1 MKNSY
6 NELTKKVGALIT
18 AGAISLTF
26 AGCGDRELSTNK
38 NDNASEDI
46 IDTTNSDSLE
56 NGVQQILDI
65 PGEDFKLKVGYQC
78 VLNDG
83 EKWTVTSDK
92 SIFMEISTLGLSEDV
107 KVYIDNIH
115 TDTTICSHYPQINGI
130 MQDSMDDRIHN
141 SLMYGFSISDTNPF
155 YGINQIDGQND
166 TFIKGFT
173 YGYNGYTSGSISEQR
188 FLESDYLKKGV
199 YANNISSII
208 DLIVV
213 KGEEISFTSVKSEVT
228 VSVWPYIELKNA
240 NGESYYK
247 YYHLNEQGKIEVLEL
262 TEEEFIIQTQID
274 SNKLTR
280 KK

>member
-1 MKNSY
+1 MKNNC
-6 NELTKKVGALIT
+6 NELSKKIGSLIT
-18 AGAISLTF
+18 AGAISLTLS
-26 AGCGDRELSTNK
+26 GCDAREVSTN
-38 NDNASEDI
+38 NSNNTQSV

-56 NGVQQILDI
+56 DGVQQILDI
-65 PGEDFKLKVGYQC
+65 PGENFKLKVGYQC

-92 SIFMEISTLGLSEDV
+92 SIFMEVSTLGLPEDM

-141 SLMYGFSISDTNPF
+141 SLMYGFSISDTNSF

-173 YGYNGYTSGSISEQR
+173 YGYNGYSSGSVNEQR

-199 YANNISSII
+199 YANKISSVI

-213 KGEEISFTSVKSEVT
+213 KGEEFSFTSVESEVT

>member
-1 MKNSY
+1 MKNNC
-6 NELTKKVGALIT
+6 NELSKKIGLLIT
-18 AGAISLTF
+18 AGAISLTLS
-26 AGCGDRELSTNK
+26 GCDDREVSTN
-38 NDNASEDI
+38 NSNNTQSV

-65 PGEDFKLKVGYQC
+65 PGENFKLKVGYQC
-78 VLNDG
+78 VLNEG

-92 SIFMEISTLGLSEDV
+92 SIFMEISTLGLPEDM

-141 SLMYGFSISDTNPF
+141 SLMYGFSISDTNSF

-274 SNKLTR
+274 SNKLAR

>member
-26 AGCGDRELSTNK
+26 AGCRDRELSTNK
-38 NDNASEDI
+38 NENASEDI

-65 PGEDFKLKVGYQC
+65 PGEIFKLKVGYQC

-92 SIFMEISTLGLSEDV
+92 SIFMEISTLGLSNDM

-115 TDTTICSHYPQINGI
+115 TDTTICSYYPQINDI

-141 SLMYGFSISDTNPF
+141 SLMYGFSISDTNPY
-155 YGINQIDGQND
+155 YGINQIDGQSD

-173 YGYNGYTSGSISEQR
+173 YGYNGCTSGSVSEQR
-188 FLESDYLKKGV
+188 FLESDYLDKGV
-199 YANNISSII
+199 YANKISSVI

-213 KGEEISFTSVKSEVT
+213 KGEEISFTSVKSEVK
-228 VSVWPYIELKNA
+228 VSVWPYVEFKDE
-240 NGESYYK
+240 NGESYYR
-247 YYHLNEQGKIEVLEL
+247 YYYLNDNGKITYSNLSYDEY
-262 TEEEFIIQTQID
+262 IAQTQVD

>member
-92 SIFMEISTLGLSEDV
+92 SIFMEISTLGLSEDM

-115 TDTTICSHYPQINGI
+115 TDTTICSYYPHINGI

-155 YGINQIDGQND
+155 YGINQIEGQND

-173 YGYNGYTSGSISEQR
+173 YGYNGYTSGSVSEQR
-188 FLESDYLKKGV
+188 FLESTYLEKGV
-199 YANNISSII
+199 YANNISIVI
-208 DLIVV
+208 DLIIV
-213 KGEEISFTSVKSEVT
+213 KGEEMSFTSVKSEVK
-228 VSVWPYIELKNA
+228 VSVWPYVEFKDE
-240 NGESYYK
+240 NGESYYC
-247 YYHLNEQGKIEVLEL
+247 YYYLDDNGKITYSNLSYDEY
-262 TEEEFIIQTQID
+262 IAQTQVD

>member
-18 AGAISLTF
+18 AGAISLTLS
-26 AGCGDRELSTNK
+26 GCDDREVSTN
-38 NDNASEDI
+38 NSNNTQSV

-65 PGEDFKLKVGYQC
+65 PGENFKLKVGYQC

-92 SIFMEISTLGLSEDV
+92 SIFMEISTLGLPEDM

-141 SLMYGFSISDTNPF
+141 SLMYGFSISDTNSF